1 MDSVSV
7 DSPITQDPKKPSN
20 AVEKTAE
27 LAKKYWTSPH
37 DLMVHLT
44 RRGKFESPETER
56 NPVKHVLLFFHALG
70 VGGGELVTCSLAKL
84 WKSMDIDVTILT
96 DVPIDENAPHQ
107 TLPQGVKHRVVPDY
121 NTLTGD
127 SYHQRAEALQ
137 RIIDETEADAMVF
150 AHWFAESLPFDLV
163 LCKENGLRTFVFVQS
178 LFSLFFLDD
187 VNPSLV
193 EMPETY
199 RLADGIISLS
209 EADRA
214 VWSAFNKHS
223 YATSNPLSL
232 PIPEQPARLEGHTII
247 WPARLH
253 PDKYPERV
261 IPIMQELVKLVP
273 DAKLIMV
280 GPVSHAYREQFVRMA
295 DIAGVCK
302 YIDLLGE
309 ASPVDMQRF
318 YNEADAFLLTSRRE
332 GWSLALAEALASGLP
347 CVMYALPYLTLT
359 QKNPAV
365 IAVDQGDSR
374 GAAKALANVL
384 TDKHRALEMGRAG
397 RARLRE
403 IATYDHRAFWDSVF
417 NNPEG
422 PSQNCR
428 DDCRESYRS
437 AIREA
442 FVAHQQHCEAQRTA
456 NRSKD
461 REIAKLAAEV
471 ARLGHNCGELQNALD
486 RTTNSLSFKIG
497 RAITGV
503 PRKLRD
509 ALSRR

>member
-7 DSPITQDPKKPSN
+7 DFPITQDPKMPSN

-44 RRGKFESPETER
+44 RRGKFESPEVER

-127 SYHQRAEALQ
+127 SYRQRAEALQ
-137 RIIDETEADAMVF
+137 RVIDETEADVMVF

-214 VWSAFNKHS
+214 VWSAFNKRS
-223 YATSNPLSL
+223 YATSNPT
-232 PIPEQPARLEGHTII
+232 P
-247 WPARLH
+247 
-253 PDKYPERV
+253 
-261 IPIMQELVKLVP
+261 
-273 DAKLIMV
+273 
-280 GPVSHAYREQFVRMA
+280 
-295 DIAGVCK
+295 
-302 YIDLLGE
+302 
-309 ASPVDMQRF
+309 
-318 YNEADAFLLTSRRE
+318 
-332 GWSLALAEALASGLP
+332 
-347 CVMYALPYLTLT
+347 
-359 QKNPAV
+359 
-365 IAVDQGDSR
+365 
-374 GAAKALANVL
+374 
-384 TDKHRALEMGRAG
+384 
-397 RARLRE
+397 
-403 IATYDHRAFWDSVF
+403 
-417 NNPEG
+417 
-422 PSQNCR
+422 
-428 DDCRESYRS
+428 
-437 AIREA
+437 
-442 FVAHQQHCEAQRTA
+442 
-456 NRSKD
+456 
-461 REIAKLAAEV
+461 
-471 ARLGHNCGELQNALD
+471 
-486 RTTNSLSFKIG
+486 
-497 RAITGV
+497 
-503 PRKLRD
+503 
-509 ALSRR
+509 

>member
-37 DLMVHLT
+37 DLMVHLAVS
-44 RRGKFESPETER
+44 GKLESPETKR

-127 SYHQRAEALQ
+127 SYRQRAEALQ

-187 VNPSLV
+187 VNPYLV

-199 RLADGIISLS
+199 RLADGIVSLS

-214 VWSAFNKHS
+214 VWSAFNKRS

-232 PIPEQPARLEGHTII
+232 PIPEQPAKLEGRTII
-247 WPARLH
+247 ASR
-253 PDKYPERV
+253 
-261 IPIMQELVKLVP
+261 Q
-273 DAKLIMV
+273 
-280 GPVSHAYREQFVRMA
+280 VS
-295 DIAGVCK
+295 
-302 YIDLLGE
+302 
-309 ASPVDMQRF
+309 
-318 YNEADAFLLTSRRE
+318 
-332 GWSLALAEALASGLP
+332 
-347 CVMYALPYLTLT
+347 
-359 QKNPAV
+359 
-365 IAVDQGDSR
+365 
-374 GAAKALANVL
+374 
-384 TDKHRALEMGRAG
+384 
-397 RARLRE
+397 RARHSDYAGARQ
-403 IATYDHRAFWDSVF
+403 TCT
-417 NNPEG
+417 G
-422 PSQNCR
+422 CK
-428 DDCRESYRS
+428 
-437 AIREA
+437 
-442 FVAHQQHCEAQRTA
+442 AHHGRT
-456 NRSKD
+456 
-461 REIAKLAAEV
+461 
-471 ARLGHNCGELQNALD
+471 GQ
-486 RTTNSLSFKIG
+486 
-497 RAITGV
+497 
-503 PRKLRD
+503 
-509 ALSRR
+509 